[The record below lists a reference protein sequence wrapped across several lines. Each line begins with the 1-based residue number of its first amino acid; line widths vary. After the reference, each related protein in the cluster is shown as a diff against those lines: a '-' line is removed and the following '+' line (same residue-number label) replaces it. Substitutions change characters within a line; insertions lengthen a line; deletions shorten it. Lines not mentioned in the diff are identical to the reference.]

1 MSETYEKQKNQVSML
16 EIVLMSVAGLI
27 SAPLLPFAILYM
39 FLILKTDRKENFVLY
54 PCIAFTAVMFGK
66 LEQFFTQTI
75 QITAVLVKGLINGKF
90 AVSAYG
96 NYSLSSWLILTSIA
110 FAVASYAVKR
120 IRYNRKKEQAGI
132 VSMERRYR
140 EYGGVCCETVY

>member
-1 MSETYEKQKNQVSML
+1 MSEAYEKQKNQVSIL

-140 EYGGVCCETVY
+140 KYGGVCCENVY

>member
-1 MSETYEKQKNQVSML
+1 MSEAYEKQKNQVSML

-54 PCIAFTAVMFGK
+54 PCIAFVAVMFGK
-66 LEQFFTQTI
+66 LEHFFTQTT
-75 QITAVLVKGLINGKF
+75 QIIAVLVKGLINGKF
-90 AVSAYG
+90 AVSAYT

-120 IRYNRKKEQAGI
+120 IRYRKAHNSNYKRF
-132 VSMERRYR
+132 ERNNVARR
-140 EYGGVCCETVY
+140 N